1 MDLSQSPRQENAAQ
15 SVQHVLAAAPLRED
29 ARCLHEKDVEIDVE
43 MDAAS
48 PASAA
53 FASVAASADTE
64 IASGRL
70 PINAALGV
78 VDVLDLVITGDDV
91 HVNKPARTKQCG

>member
-1 MDLSQSPRQENAAQ
+1 
-15 SVQHVLAAAPLRED
+15 
-29 ARCLHEKDVEIDVE
+29 

-64 IASGRL
+64 IASRPR

-78 VDVLDLVITGDDV
+78 VDVLDLVIPGDDV